1 MKLQL
6 NNLGMTL
13 IEVLGAVAIS
23 LISLSVLMQLTLSN
37 RTHKSGV
44 DRSIVFKEVLTNNA
58 IELKGASVDDIPL
71 PGNCIV
77 RNYDF
82 QINFL
87 NETTLSGSPP
97 ACGAALP
104 GNNTIQVVWEV
115 EPASNIQADFSSASL
130 KLPKYSNSLKKVNI
144 YVRGYP
150 NGTGGQLIQNQ
161 VTLFKR

>member
-1 MKLQL
+1 MKLHLSNQ
-6 NNLGMTL
+6 GMTL
-13 IEVLGAVAIS
+13 IEVLAALAIS
-23 LISLSVLMQLTLSN
+23 IVSVTVLMQLTLSN
-37 RTHKSGV
+37 RTHKSDV

-58 IELKGASVDDIPL
+58 IELKGASVDDIPD

-77 RNYDF
+77 RTYDF
-82 QINFL
+82 QINFKD
-87 NETTLSGSPP
+87 EIKVSGPPP
-97 ACGAALP
+97 ACGVALP
-104 GNNTIQVVWEV
+104 GNSTIQVVWEV
-115 EPASNIQADFSSASL
+115 EPAANIQADFSSSGL